1 MLAGSDCG
9 AAMIEKRRVRFADIE
24 GIGRSDLLIASEV
37 WVDDISRQ
45 PWATRDI
52 IKLATLL
59 KRYMTAGEPKDML
72 FRSIERISQLDRNIV
87 VESLRQMQMLGVVE
101 AYVVDGEVV
110 RVSLRLSMLQR
121 LRVLE
126 ARRRFQDCGID
137 TGQAALN
144 ARDGASKWIPGPR
157 WSDEVPAAPEFE
169 QA

>member
-1 MLAGSDCG
+1 
-9 AAMIEKRRVRFADIE
+9 MIEKRRVRFADIE

-59 KRYMTAGEPKDML
+59 KRYMTVGEPKDML

-121 LRVLE
+121 LRVQC
-126 ARRRFQDCGID
+126 ARWG
-137 TGQAALN
+137 
-144 ARDGASKWIPGPR
+144 
-157 WSDEVPAAPEFE
+157 E
-169 QA
+169 QVDSGTAME